1 MLLNGLM
8 VLASAG
14 VCNISVKPALYIIRQ
29 KCMKYFSSHPIWRK
43 FLRRFNLYLFLIGA
57 RLFPFL
63 HTLSPISN
71 ATVLLLQFHAQ
82 VGNVKFDKRQEVKN
96 LVWLTKS
103 QSICRKTK
111 YFFLFCRCRV
121 SHLVMRKCFIIFYS
135 KPFISHLLVI
145 TKVVFLHY
153 LIMGYSVHTAPKF
166 FWVGSVADVLHF
178 NINLSPTR
186 TILILIVLKLLR
198 LVALQLQWVS
208 EDLCVQVL
216 FCITVSL
223 FQDREFSEDAWTD
236 NACPLGGDYH
246 VYVMKPNQVL
256 LQQHFVVLTQ
266 GQGT

>member
-1 MLLNGLM
+1 MAQLKF
-8 VLASAG
+8 VFDSAL
-14 VCNISVKPALYIIRQ
+14 P
-29 KCMKYFSSHPIWRK
+29 
-43 FLRRFNLYLFLIGA
+43 
-57 RLFPFL
+57 FPFL

-82 VGNVKFDKRQEVKN
+82 VGNVKFDKRQEVKKFLVKN
-96 LVWLTKS
+96 LAWLTKS

-121 SHLVMRKCFIIFYS
+121 SHYS
-135 KPFISHLLVI
+135 KPFISLLLVI

-166 FWVGSVADVLHF
+166 FWVGPVADVLHF

-208 EDLCVQVL
+208 EDVCVQVL

-223 FQDREFSEDAWTD
+223 FLD
-236 NACPLGGDYH
+236 P
-246 VYVMKPNQVL
+246 
-256 LQQHFVVLTQ
+256 
-266 GQGT
+266 